1 MIQVENGI
9 SAISQ
14 QTYIRELLDC
24 FGIKEASPI
33 VCPMNV
39 NIHVQKTMNINFPY
53 WALVES
59 VIYLV
64 ASTRHGIANI

>member
-9 SAISQ
+9 LAMSQ

-39 NIHVQKTMNINFPY
+39 NIHVQKTMNINFPIGH
-53 WALVES
+53 WLKV
-59 VIYLV
+59 
-64 ASTRHGIANI
+64 